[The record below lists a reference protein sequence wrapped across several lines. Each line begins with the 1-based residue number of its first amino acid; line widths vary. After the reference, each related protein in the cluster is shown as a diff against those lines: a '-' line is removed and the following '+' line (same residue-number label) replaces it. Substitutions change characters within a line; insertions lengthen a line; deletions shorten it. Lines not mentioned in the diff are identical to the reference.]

1 MNITFFPASAL
12 GYVDY
17 PEGLFTRGLAAGLLA
32 LGHDVRIVEERK
44 NAVMTRTLKADG
56 AAAARRL
63 YEEFP
68 ELLVHSYEPRT
79 GGRLLEW
86 LSRELSLIDVAV
98 AVDGL
103 PDEVARWIA
112 NLTHPTLTRLYLTFK
127 PQLLDAETVARL
139 ELDKYDRILGTGE
152 PAAPIDW
159 SPILPTLARQ
169 DRAADLERHVP
180 PDLTDRLADPL
191 AAAEAF
197 EQIVRSLKD

>member
-1 MNITFFPASAL
+1 MNVTFFPASAL

-32 LGHDVRIVEERK
+32 RGHDVRIVEERK
-44 NAVMTRTLKADG
+44 NPVMTRTLKVDG

-63 YEEFP
+63 YDEFP

-79 GGRLLEW
+79 GGRLMEW

-103 PDEVARWIA
+103 PEVVARWIA
-112 NLTHPTLTRLYLTFK
+112 NLTHPALTRVYLTFR
-127 PQLLDAETVARL
+127 PETLDAETVARL
-139 ELDKYDRILGTGE
+139 ELDKYDRILTTGE
-152 PAAPIDW
+152 PATSIDW

-169 DRAADLERHVP
+169 DRAAGLDTHVP
-180 PDLTDRLADPL
+180 PDLVDRLADPI
-191 AAAEAF
+191 AAAEDF
-197 EQIVRSLKD
+197 EQIVGSLNG